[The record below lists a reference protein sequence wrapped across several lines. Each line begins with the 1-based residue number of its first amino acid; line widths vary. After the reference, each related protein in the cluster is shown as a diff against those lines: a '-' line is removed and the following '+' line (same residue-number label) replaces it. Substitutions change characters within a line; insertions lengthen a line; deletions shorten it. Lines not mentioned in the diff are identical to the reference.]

1 MTRTHAKKQ
10 AILFGLTSVLLFG
23 IGFGLTT
30 PVIPYLIE
38 PYIKVGT
45 SPALTIGLLT
55 FVYALCVFF
64 AAPGLGALSDRFGR
78 KPVLIVCLIGSALG
92 YMIFGIGG
100 ALWMLFLGRI
110 IDGLTGGNIST
121 ILAYFSDITEPNER
135 TRYFGLAGAASGI
148 GFIIGPSLG
157 GLLATWSYTAP
168 VYFGAVV
175 TLLNALYGLLC
186 MPESLAVEKRIVK
199 VQWHQLNPVVQL
211 YQTIKLPNLKWLFLT
226 IFLLGVPAGSLQ
238 AFYSQFAKD
247 VFEWQPSTI
256 GLVFSIL
263 GATDIATQALAM
275 PYLLKTFKEKT
286 IAQMGIVAEAL
297 AYGLIALSG
306 LMGYYPL
313 FVLGTFIFGIGDAIF
328 GPAINGFSSLQ
339 VSESQQGS
347 FQGASQSLQS
357 LTRIIGPLAGAGVY
371 ANIGFHAP
379 ALMGVLFLAV
389 ALLALSRSKA

>member
-92 YMIFGIGG
+92 YLIFGIGG